1 MFKHWID
8 DLADKLYEEFVKK
21 RKDVYVLNGG
31 LSVRGIQHIG
41 RLRGEVVLND
51 VLKKILRKRGLRV
64 KQYLTIYTQDEWS
77 GKETQ
82 LKIFSSEVEGLKY
95 IGWPL
100 AHVPDP
106 LSCHRNWVE
115 HFWSDF
121 GPFVKEYFTDG
132 DIEFI
137 TTSELYEGG
146 LKEFVRLSIE
156 RRNEIRLVLNKY
168 RGEKKIEENWIPFN
182 PICKGCGRINSTIA
196 IGVENGKV
204 RYSCGYCGYRGEAGF
219 NEGKLGWAVEWVGV
233 WWVLNVDFEPYGKD
247 HATPGGSRDRC
258 NELARTVFNIEPPI
272 GVAYEWVSFK
282 ERGVEKDM
290 TSSGFIGITPKDW
303 IEVAHPHVLRYIL
316 LKTPLM
322 KKIVIDLVEI
332 PKYYDDYYR
341 AERVY
346 YGLEKIADPQEEVL
360 MKRSYELSY
369 PRGEPPPK
377 QPLQIPYSHLAILT
391 QVIPRDLWF
400 TEGVKRLR
408 STGMIREELDEYSMM
423 RLFETMEKSYNWV
436 LKYAPDQMRVEIKSD
451 IDEKLL
457 SSIPSNYV
465 SYLIRIRR
473 ELSEIDVWN
482 EENVKNA
489 LIKATDG
496 LSDQERRK
504 LYEYFYMIIT
514 GKSYGPR
521 AAPLLALM
529 GRERVMSIL
538 GKIR

>member
-1 MFKHWID
+1 
-8 DLADKLYEEFVKK
+8 
-21 RKDVYVLNGG
+21 
-31 LSVRGIQHIG
+31 
-41 RLRGEVVLND
+41 
-51 VLKKILRKRGLRV
+51 
-64 KQYLTIYTQDEWS
+64 
-77 GKETQ
+77 
-82 LKIFSSEVEGLKY
+82 
-95 IGWPL
+95 
-100 AHVPDP
+100 
-106 LSCHRNWVE
+106 
-115 HFWSDF
+115 
-121 GPFVKEYFTDG
+121 
-132 DIEFI
+132 
-137 TTSELYEGG
+137 
-146 LKEFVRLSIE
+146 
-156 RRNEIRLVLNKY
+156 
-168 RGEKKIEENWIPFN
+168 
-182 PICKGCGRINSTIA
+182 
-196 IGVENGKV
+196 
-204 RYSCGYCGYRGEAGF
+204 
-219 NEGKLGWAVEWVGV
+219 
-233 WWVLNVDFEPYGKD
+233 
-247 HATPGGSRDRC
+247 
-258 NELARTVFNIEPPI
+258 
-272 GVAYEWVSFK
+272 
-282 ERGVEKDM
+282 
-290 TSSGFIGITPKDW
+290 
-303 IEVAHPHVLRYIL
+303 VAHPHVLRYIL

-408 STGMIREELDEYSMM
+408 STGMIREELDEYSMK

-538 GKIR
+538 DKIR